1 MFRSGWRLGKL
12 AGFEISINVSFV
24 ILLGLVAIFQGIL
37 AGLMLAVLVFG
48 SVVLHELGH
57 AVVARRLGV
66 PIAGI
71 ELHFFGGVAKMAG
84 PPRSARDEILIAA
97 AGPAVSVVLGGA
109 ATALAWVT
117 GSTILSILGYVNL
130 LLGGFNLLPALPMD
144 GGRILRAALSR
155 RYGRLKATLTAVK
168 ISHGAALAIGIAAAA
183 FGMWHLILLAAVLW
197 FMASQEKAMARMWHY
212 ADEAPAVEILNK
224 DGTSEGWYTEDG
236 RHTGKSE
243 GHHQPA
249 YYEDE
254 PESSDRPRGPHRRR
268 RVVRLPGGRTIVIE
282 QMRW

>member
-1 MFRSGWRLGKL
+1 MFGSGWRLGKL

-24 ILLGLVAIFQGIL
+24 ILLALVAIFQGIL

-97 AGPAVSVVLGGA
+97 AGPAVSMVLGGT
-109 ATALAWVT
+109 ATALAMVT

-183 FGMWHLILLAAVLW
+183 FGMWHLILLAVVLW

-212 ADEAPAVEILNK
+212 ADEEPAVEILNK
-224 DGTSEGWYTEDG
+224 DGTSAGWYTEDG
-236 RHTGKSE
+236 QHAGRPQ
-243 GHHQPA
+243 GHHQPT
-249 YYEDE
+249 YVEDE
-254 PESSDRPRGPHRRR
+254 EESPDRPRGPRRRR
-268 RVVRLPGGRTIVIE
+268 RVVRLPGGRYIVIE